1 MFFALAASLL
11 CKHRF
16 MSINLHFMQNVG
28 KYNYGQIGFLKLAS
42 ANECHLVV
50 VVVKTCIQS

>member
-1 MFFALAASLL
+1 
-11 CKHRF
+11 
-16 MSINLHFMQNVG
+16 MQNVG